1 MRRFLS
7 SRQRLMLLLYG
18 LVVLV
23 GLLALAFFPLDS
35 FSKWVVVGLVAGQ
48 FLFFL
53 CWFGAHY
60 RHLHHPIQQIE
71 GVLDATLHDETP
83 KTFLLQ
89 KVPIYNSLG
98 SKVNDVRDKV
108 SELQQ
113 SLKKQ
118 KQLQTL
124 LESSSIGVLLLD
136 AGKKVILASQAMKDY
151 VGQTVEIGQVF
162 LVQNREANLQ
172 DLIEQVYQTGQVT
185 AVELDFYSSKERTVK
200 VECYPYI
207 ENDRIEACLF
217 LLTDVSYLHQL
228 EATRDNLVV
237 NVSHE
242 LRTPITSIKGFTET
256 LLDGGLEDRE
266 TARHFLEIIQ
276 QESNRL
282 EWLVNDVLNLARLEQ
297 ATTTLQMEEVNIA
310 SLVEGICRSFS
321 QKIEAK
327 RISFEMAIPPQFL
340 YQTDAMQFQQVVS
353 NLLSNAIRYTDAE
366 GTIRIS
372 LQEDSEQWW
381 LAVQDTGI
389 GISEQ
394 HLDKIFDRF
403 YRVNKGRA
411 RKQGGTGL
419 GLAIVKEAVQ
429 ALGATISVESQLG
442 KGSTF
447 TITFQK

>member
-1 MRRFLS
+1 M
-7 SRQRLMLLLYG
+7 
-18 LVVLV
+18 
-23 GLLALAFFPLDS
+23 
-35 FSKWVVVGLVAGQ
+35 
-48 FLFFL
+48 
-53 CWFGAHY
+53 
-60 RHLHHPIQQIE
+60 
-71 GVLDATLHDETP
+71 HDEPP

-98 SKVNDVRDKV
+98 GKANDVRDKV
-108 SELQQ
+108 SELRQ

-118 KQLQTL
+118 EQLQTL

-136 AGKKVILASQAMKDY
+136 AGKEVILASQAMKDY
-151 VGQTVEIGQVF
+151 VGQTVEIGQFF

-207 ENDRIEACLF
+207 ENDRIETCLF

-228 EATRDNLVV
+228 EAIRDNLVV

-242 LRTPITSIKGFTET
+242 LRTPITPIKGFTET

-282 EWLVNDVLNLARLEQ
+282 EWLVNDVLDLARLEQ
-297 ATTTLQMEEVNIA
+297 ATTTLQMEEVNIS

-327 RISFEMAIPPQFL
+327 RISLEMSIPPQFL
-340 YQTDAMQFQQVVS
+340 YQTDAIQFQQVVS

-429 ALGATISVESQLG
+429 TLGATISVESQLG

>member
-1 MRRFLS
+1 MSKCIKQDKSQPLS
-7 SRQRLMLLLYG
+7 LIFI
-18 LVVLV
+18 
-23 GLLALAFFPLDS
+23 ALRNEPLR
-35 FSKWVVVGLVAGQ
+35 W
-48 FLFFL
+48 
-53 CWFGAHY
+53 
-60 RHLHHPIQQIE
+60 
-71 GVLDATLHDETP
+71 
-83 KTFLLQ
+83 
-89 KVPIYNSLG
+89 N
-98 SKVNDVRDKV
+98 
-108 SELQQ
+108 
-113 SLKKQ
+113 
-118 KQLQTL
+118 
-124 LESSSIGVLLLD
+124 
-136 AGKKVILASQAMKDY
+136 VI
-151 VGQTVEIGQVF
+151 
-162 LVQNREANLQ
+162 
-172 DLIEQVYQTGQVT
+172 
-185 AVELDFYSSKERTVK
+185 
-200 VECYPYI
+200 YI

-228 EATRDNLVV
+228 EAIRDNLVV

-256 LLDGGLEDRE
+256 LLDGELEDRE

-282 EWLVNDVLNLARLEQ
+282 EWLVNDVLDMARLEQ

-327 RISFEMAIPPQFL
+327 RISLEMAIPPQFL

-394 HLDKIFDRF
+394 HLDKILIAFIVSIRVELVSKEGQDLVWRLSKKRF
-403 YRVNKGRA
+403 KP
-411 RKQGGTGL
+411 
-419 GLAIVKEAVQ
+419 
-429 ALGATISVESQLG
+429 SVLQ
-442 KGSTF
+442 F
-447 TITFQK
+447 P